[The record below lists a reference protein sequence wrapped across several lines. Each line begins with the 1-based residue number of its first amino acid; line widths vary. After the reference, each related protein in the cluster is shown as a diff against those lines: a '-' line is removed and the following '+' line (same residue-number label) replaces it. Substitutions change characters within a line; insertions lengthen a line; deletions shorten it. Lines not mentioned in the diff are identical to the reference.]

1 MTDALLFR
9 EDEIASRPPEVDASH
24 PLYLKPSEETL
35 RAVQEEGEQQTDAQ
49 LRLRDILTD

>member
-24 PLYLKPSEETL
+24 PLYLKPSEKTL
-35 RAVQEEGEQQTDAQ
+35 RALQEGEERQADAQ